1 MDYEIRR
8 SKRKTMA
15 ITVDRA
21 GAVILRAP
29 LWASDRAI
37 LAFAEKNR
45 AWIEKQQRRLSE
57 QHAQA
62 SRAGLLTEE
71 ELADLT
77 SRAKAYIPERVAHF
91 APLIGVT
98 PGRITVR
105 RQKSR
110 WGSCSA
116 KGNLNFNCLLML
128 APPQVIDSVIVHEL
142 CHMKE
147 MNHSPRFYAHVRRV
161 FPEYDRWHRWLKEN
175 GPVLMAR
182 AASPV

>member
-8 SKRKTMA
+8 SKRKTMT

-29 LWASDRAI
+29 LRASDRAI

-57 QHAQA
+57 QQAQA

-98 PGRITVR
+98 PGRITIR

-116 KGNLNFNCLLML
+116 KGNLNFNCLLAL
-128 APPQVIDSVIVHEL
+128 VPEDVLDYVIVHEL
-142 CHMKE
+142 CHRKQ
-147 MNHSPRFYAHVRRV
+147 MNHSPAFWAEVARLL
-161 FPEYDRWHRWLKEN
+161 PEYEVSRAWLKNE
-175 GPVLMAR
+175 GGRLIAR
-182 AASPV
+182 LPAR